1 MAELDIMNAFNDCVD
16 RIAQGQSIDD
26 CLRRYPQF
34 TSTLRP
40 MLEAG
45 LLVQRMRIQPA
56 EVQMAQNHA
65 RRRFEDAL
73 RAPPPRRTSVVRRV
87 VYAMAAILIIGFISV
102 GGLATVSQNSLP
114 GDALYGAKTFTEGL
128 QKSLF
133 DSDDLEASFNQRRIQ
148 EIQQLLALGRSQEV
162 AFNGMITS
170 QTGSNWVIAS
180 LSIVVPN
187 DVATATSVHVADQV
201 AVVANT
207 STTSILTAMSIQ
219 VIESAETPIAT
230 PTVTLVPAT
239 AEPTQTASLTSTI
252 APSATATPTVTP
264 TNSSTATSITN
275 TPQPSP
281 TTPVPTATRIPP
293 TKVPTATIIP
303 TIIIVTPTQ
312 CAPTR
317 PDGWVSYKIRTGDT
331 LSALA
336 SSGSATLAE
345 VMAVNCITDASRIFV
360 GETIYLPKAP
370 SILPTATTGSSQNS
384 GSGNTD
390 SGSSGSGS
398 NSSGGA
404 SPTDDHGGG
413 SNSGSGGS
421 GGGGSDDGG
430 GHT

>member
-1 MAELDIMNAFNDCVD
+1 MAELDITNAFNDCVD

-73 RAPPPRRTSVVRRV
+73 RAPPPRRTSDVRRV
-87 VYAMAAILIIGFISV
+87 VYAMAAVLIIGFISV

-114 GDALYGAKTFTEGL
+114 GDTLYGAKTFTEGL

-133 DSDDLEASFNQRRIQ
+133 DSDDLETSFNQRRIQ

-162 AFNGMITS
+162 AFNGMISS
-170 QTGSNWVIAS
+170 QTGTNWVIAS
-180 LSIVVPN
+180 LPVVVPN
-187 DVATATSVHVADQV
+187 DVATATSTRVGDQV
-201 AVVANT
+201 TVVAST
-207 STTSILTAMSIQ
+207 STTSVLTALSIQ
-219 VIESAETPIAT
+219 VLESAETPIAT
-230 PTVTLVPAT
+230 PTVTTVPAT
-239 AEPTQTASLTSTI
+239 AEPTQTASLTSTT
-252 APSATATPTVTP
+252 APSATATPT
-264 TNSSTATSITN
+264 NSSTATLITT

-281 TTPVPTATRIPP
+281 TTPVPTATRITP
-293 TKVPTATIIP
+293 TKLPTATVIP
-303 TIIIVTPTQ
+303 TIIIVTSTQ

-317 PDGWVSYKIRTGDT
+317 PDGWVNYKIRTGDT

-345 VMAVNCITDASRIFV
+345 VMAVNCITDASRIYV

-370 SILPTATTGSSQNS
+370 SISPTATTSSSPNS

-390 SGSSGSGS
+390 SSS
-398 NSSGGA
+398 NNPEEA
-404 SPTDDHGGG
+404 SPTDDHSGGNDNSDDG
-413 SNSGSGGS
+413 SDDSSGSGS
-421 GGGGSDDGG
+421 SGSDDGS